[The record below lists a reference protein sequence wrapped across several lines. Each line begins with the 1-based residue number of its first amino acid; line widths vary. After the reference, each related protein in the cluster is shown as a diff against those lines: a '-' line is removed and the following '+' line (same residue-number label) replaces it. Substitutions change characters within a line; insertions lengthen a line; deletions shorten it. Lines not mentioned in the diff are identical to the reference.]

1 MSIDAIKQELAG
13 LDDDKRHHIMAFLI
27 AIEDRKNPEY
37 MAAMARK
44 MDDKDPSHW
53 LTLEEFEKR
62 LSLSD
67 DERGE

>member
-27 AIEDRKNPEY
+27 AIDDRKNPEY
-37 MAAMARK
+37 MAALARK
-44 MDDKDPSHW
+44 IDDNDPSHW
-53 LTLEEFEKR
+53 VTFEEFEKK
-62 LSLSD
+62 LSLGK

>member
-13 LDDDKRHHIMAFLI
+13 LDDEKRHHIMAFLI

-44 MDDKDPSHW
+44 IDDNDPSHW
-53 LTLEEFEKR
+53 LTLEEFEKE
-62 LSLSD
+62 LSLSKE
-67 DERGE
+67 ERGE